1 MPDPLIGAARYI
13 FNECLTDLKTNVGAL
28 PAEAL
33 NWKPAGDDTNSVFV
47 LATHVMNSTR
57 SWLSIAVGAPSP
69 ERDRDSEFR
78 VSGGSQEEVATFL
91 DAMGAQCLE
100 LLKNQD
106 SVDWSAVRQTHARP
120 GQAPDKIPAAFAIIH
135 AIEHLREHCAH
146 VGLTRQLWE
155 ARK

>member
-1 MPDPLIGAARYI
+1 MPDPLIAAARYI
-13 FNECLTDLKTNVGAL
+13 YNECVTDLKTNVGAL

-33 NWKPAGDDTNSVFV
+33 NWKPAGDDTNSVLV

-57 SWLSIAVGAPSP
+57 SWLSIAVGAPPP

-78 VSGGSQEEVATFL
+78 VSGGTPAEVAAFIDDL
-91 DAMGAQCLE
+91 GAQCLS
-100 LLKNQD
+100 LLADQD
-106 SVDWSAVRQTHARP
+106 SVDWSTLRQTHARP
-120 GQAPDKIPAAFAIIH
+120 GQAPDRVPASFALIH

-155 ARK
+155 AGG